1 MQTFNLLGVDR
12 QWNLSID
19 GLKNN
24 SDLWDSINW
33 KKVEQIVNRL
43 QTRIVKAVKAKD
55 KEKVR
60 SLQRLMARSFAGK
73 LIAVKR
79 VSENRGKRTAGVDNE
94 LLDTP
99 AKKWRQTKSLNLAD
113 YKPQPLKRIYI
124 PKKNGKKRP
133 LGIPVMQDRAEQAL
147 ELLGLDP
154 VSECTAD
161 NHSYGFR
168 KERSVQDAIDACFN
182 ALRGKGSAKYILE
195 GDIKGCFDHI
205 NHDWMVDCTPMHK
218 KKLRLWLK
226 SGYLERGIYNPTEE
240 GTPQGGIASPTLAN
254 MALDGLQ
261 ELLFKRF
268 KKSEKVHFVRYAD
281 DFIITGE
288 SKEMLAN
295 DVKPLVSHFL
305 KERGLSLSEEKTR
318 ISHIDGGF
326 DFLGFNIRKYK
337 EKLLIKPSKAGIVSV
352 KRKIKDILKANMSAK
367 TDNLIGML
375 NPVIRGWANF
385 YSHVVSQEIYDKID
399 SAIWKM
405 TWQWAVRRHPNKPL
419 KWIKS
424 KYFQRKSFRN
434 WVFCEKEGKLQL
446 LQMSDTPIRRHI
458 KIKANANPYDPH
470 WDEYFEK
477 RSKTNTAGCFTVPYQ
492 RLSPLR

>member
-1 MQTFNLLGVDR
+1 MQPFNLLGVDR

-19 GLKNN
+19 GRKSN
-24 SDLWDSINW
+24 SDLWNSINW
-33 KKVEQIVNRL
+33 KKVKQIVNRL

-60 SLQRLMARSFAGK
+60 SLQRLMARSSAGK

-99 AKKWRQTKSLNLAD
+99 AKKWRQAKNLNLAD
-113 YKPQPLKRIYI
+113 YKPQPLKRTYI

-168 KERSVQDAIDACFN
+168 KKRSVQDAIDACFN
-182 ALRGKGSAKYILE
+182 ALRGKGSAQCILE

-205 NHDWMVDCTPMHK
+205 NHDWMGDCIPMHK

-226 SGYLERGIYNPTEE
+226 SGYIERGIYNPTEE
-240 GTPQGGIASPTLAN
+240 GTPQGGIISPTLAN

-261 ELLFKRF
+261 ELLFKKF
-268 KKSEKVHFVRYAD
+268 KKSEKVHFIRYAD

-288 SKEMLAN
+288 SGEMLAN
-295 DVKPLVSHFL
+295 EVKPMVSHFL

-318 ISHIDGGF
+318 ISHINDGF
-326 DFLGFNIRKYK
+326 DFLGFNIRKHK
-337 EKLLIKPSKAGIVSV
+337 GKLLIKSSKASIVSV
-352 KRKIKDILKANMSAK
+352 KRKIKDILKTNMSSK
-367 TDNLIGML
+367 TNNLIGML
-375 NPVIRGWANF
+375 NPIIRGWANF
-385 YSHVVSQEIYDKID
+385 YRHVVSQEIYDKID

-405 TWQWAVRRHPNKPL
+405 TWQWAGRRHPNKPL

-424 KYFQRKSFRN
+424 KYLQRKGFRN
-434 WVFCEKEGKLQL
+434 WVFCEKGGKLQL

-470 WDEYFEK
+470 WHEYFEK

-492 RLSPLR
+492 CLSPVR

>member
-12 QWNLSID
+12 QWNSSID
-19 GLKNN
+19 GRKSV

-33 KKVEQIVNRL
+33 KKVKQDVNRL

-60 SLQRLMARSFAGK
+60 SLQRLMARSLAGK
-73 LIAVKR
+73 LFAVKR
-79 VSENRGKRTAGVDNE
+79 VSENRGKRTAGVDKE
-94 LLDTP
+94 LLNTP
-99 AKKWRQTKSLNLAD
+99 AKKWRQANKLNLTG

-124 PKKNGKKRP
+124 LKKNGKKRP

-168 KERSVQDAIDACFN
+168 KKRSVQDAIDACFN
-182 ALRGKGSAKYILE
+182 ALRGKGSAQYILE
-195 GDIKGCFDHI
+195 GDIKGCFDHL
-205 NHDWMVDCTPMHK
+205 NHDWMEACVPMRK

-226 SGYLERGIYNPTEE
+226 SGYLERGVFNPTEE

-268 KKSEKVHFVRYAD
+268 KKSAKVHFVRYAD

-288 SKEMLAN
+288 SEELLAN
-295 DVKPLVSHFL
+295 DVKPLVINFL

-318 ISHIDGGF
+318 ISHINNGF

-337 EKLLIKPSKAGIVSV
+337 GKLLIKPSKASIVSV
-352 KRKIKDILKANMSAK
+352 KRKVKEILKTNMPAR

-375 NPVIRGWANF
+375 NPIIRGWANF
-385 YSHVVSQEIYDKID
+385 YRHVVSQEIYDKVD

-405 TWQWAVRRHPNKPL
+405 TWQWAK
-419 KWIKS
+419 
-424 KYFQRKSFRN
+424 
-434 WVFCEKEGKLQL
+434 
-446 LQMSDTPIRRHI
+446 MSQPSL
-458 KIKANANPYDPH
+458 
-470 WDEYFEK
+470 F
-477 RSKTNTAGCFTVPYQ
+477 SQ
-492 RLSPLR
+492 